1 MMSVLGRVL
10 RGMLRALPRRAV
22 ERALGGFARRYAYAL
37 PPDEGLRFL
46 FALDQAI
53 YRLEGKLAIQYGGG
67 LHTKHRHIRYHDF
80 FVARIRQGERVLDV
94 GCGNGALT
102 YDMADKAGAHVVG
115 IDIDAA
121 CIQAARAYHAHP
133 NITYY
138 EGDALGDLPEGE
150 RFDVIVL
157 SNVLEHLGPRV
168 DFLQRLAV
176 RYQPRSILIRV
187 PSYERDW
194 RVPLQ
199 DELGIDYRL
208 DPTHEIE
215 YTRVAFER
223 EMAEAGLAIVTL
235 QAVWGELWV
244 EVHSQTSS

>member
-1 MMSVLGRVL
+1 
-10 RGMLRALPRRAV
+10 MLRALPRRAV
-22 ERALGGFARRYAYAL
+22 ERALGGFASRYAYAL
-37 PPDEGLRFL
+37 PPEEGLRFL
-46 FALDQAI
+46 FALDQKI
-53 YRLEGKLAIQYGGG
+53 YHLEGKLAIQYGGG

-94 GCGNGALT
+94 GCGNGSLT
-102 YDMADKAGAHVVG
+102 CDMAEKAGAHVVG

-121 CIQAARAYHAHP
+121 CIRAARANHAHP

-138 EGDALGDLPEGE
+138 EGDALHDLPEGE

-157 SNVLEHLGPRV
+157 SNVLEHLEPRV
-168 DFLQRLAV
+168 DFLRRLAA
-176 RYQPRSILIRV
+176 RYQPRAILIRV
-187 PSYERDW
+187 PGYERDW

-215 YTRVAFER
+215 YTRAAFER
-223 EMAEAGLAIVTL
+223 EMAEAGLEIVEL
-235 QAVWGELWV
+235 QAVWGELWA
-244 EVHSQTSS
+244 EGHPQTSAKGERG